1 MSFASALHDLQRPAV
16 RQPAVA
22 LQPAP
27 PQEFTSGSLNTD
39 VTNPAPPQRSADQI
53 MRPQPEP
60 PVSAVPRTM
69 GLEDEI
75 L

>member
-1 MSFASALHDLQRPAV
+1 LAAALGYSETMSFASALHDLQRPAV

-53 MRPQPEP
+53 MGPQ
-60 PVSAVPRTM
+60 A
-69 GLEDEI
+69 
-75 L
+75 